1 MSAVKLSVLRLLTV
15 AAAAIAVLCS
25 APPAFAQLTRVG
37 GSIGVLEPGLTMR
50 GTDTAY
56 DPARDVYLLVV
67 GNGPIYGIFVNG
79 AGIPVT
85 GAFAIMDG
93 SLGWGHFPRARYSR
107 HVFGG
112 TGGFLVT
119 WHHNLGTVNG
129 VFGRT
134 VSIARGVLASP
145 IQQISD
151 GTQGGSWWETGPA
164 MAYSDTSGRFLVAW
178 RTIAYGIQGRFVDSN
193 GTPFGGI
200 LPLANPSAGVGHR
213 DPALT
218 WNAATDDFA
227 LASTGWNGAGAL
239 ASFRRVRAS
248 DGFVS
253 GQTDFGYSAGTFAT
267 AIDVN
272 TWNNQYVLAWSVHPG
287 TKTATFDQN
296 GTYLATSLAT
306 GRLGFDQ
313 SLGIAFNPASGT
325 FLAVS
330 SDGLSFEVG
339 AVEIRG
345 SGAPNST
352 VQLVTDGAKLG
363 SFHPMASA
371 RVGTN
376 QWDVVYSRD
385 FRGATSQMIAT
396 AATGGGQG
404 LPTTL
409 PAPAPTANTGCATS
423 DPFVAIGGG
432 TCFNGGWIPGSA
444 STPAPAPAPTAAP
457 APAPTTGCT
466 TPDPFVSI
474 GGGTCVSG
482 GWQPGVV
489 SPAPTPTPTATPTS
503 TPAGCST
510 PDPFVSIGGGTCVG
524 GGWIPGV
531 VAPAPTPA
539 PAPVPSP
546 TPTGCAT
553 SDPFVSLGGGMC
565 ISGGWW
571 PR

>member
-1 MSAVKLSVLRLLTV
+1 MRLPPPPLRQFEVCPSVTVHFCEKVQLVNTRMPMSAVKLSVLRLLTV
-15 AAAAIAVLCS
+15 AAGAIAVLCS
-25 APPAFAQLTRVG
+25 AAPAFAQLARVG

-93 SLGWGHFPRARYSR
+93 SLGWGHFPRARYSP

-119 WHHNLGTVNG
+119 WHHNLGNVNG

-218 WNAATDDFA
+218 WNPATDDFA

-296 GTYLATSLAT
+296 GTYLATSFAT

-339 AVEIRG
+339 AVEITG

-371 RVGTN
+371 RLGTN
-376 QWDVVYSRD
+376 QWDVVYAGTSAGRRVRWSRLRRRVAG
-385 FRGATSQMIAT
+385 RGRRRHFPHLRRQ
-396 AATGGGQG
+396 
-404 LPTTL
+404 
-409 PAPAPTANTGCATS
+409 
-423 DPFVAIGGG
+423 
-432 TCFNGGWIPGSA
+432 
-444 STPAPAPAPTAAP
+444 
-457 APAPTTGCT
+457 
-466 TPDPFVSI
+466 
-474 GGGTCVSG
+474 
-482 GWQPGVV
+482 
-489 SPAPTPTPTATPTS
+489 
-503 TPAGCST
+503 
-510 PDPFVSIGGGTCVG
+510 
-524 GGWIPGV
+524 
-531 VAPAPTPA
+531 PTPA
-539 PAPVPSP
+539 ARHPIRLSQSAGAHASIVA
-546 TPTGCAT
+546 GFQA
-553 SDPFVSLGGGMC
+553 VH
-565 ISGGWW
+565 
-571 PR
+571 PRPHRLLHQLRLPHRHLHLRPRSVARHLIPLSRSAVARA